1 MIALKEID
9 RSNFFDVIK
18 LSVTDEQREFVATN
32 LFSLAQAKAFPE
44 CVCLAIY
51 NEDTLVGFTI
61 YCMDAEDHEYWIYRL
76 MIDTKYQSK
85 GYGKAAMEKLIERI
99 KEDKQ
104 HRVIYISF
112 EPENVWA
119 KHLYEK
125 LGFVEDGRVIDG
137 EVVYK
142 LEYEVVQRA

>member
-1 MIALKEID
+1 MIALREVD
-9 RSNFFDVIK
+9 RNNFFEVIK
-18 LSVTDEQREFVATN
+18 LGVADEQKGFVATN

-51 NEDTLVGFTI
+51 HDDVLVGFTM
-61 YCMDAEDHEYWIYRL
+61 YCIDAEDQEYWIYRL
-76 MIDTKYQSK
+76 MIDAEHQSK
-85 GYGKAAMEKLIERI
+85 GYGKAAMEALIDLI
-99 KEDKQ
+99 KEDTR

-112 EPENVWA
+112 EPENVLA

-125 LGFVEDGRVIDG
+125 LGFQPDGRVIDG

-142 LEYEVVQRA
+142 FEH

>member
-1 MIALKEID
+1 MITFKEID
-9 RSNFFDVIK
+9 RHNFFEVIK
-18 LSVTDEQREFVATN
+18 LKVADEQSEFVASN

-51 NEDTLVGFTI
+51 NDDVPTGFTM
-61 YCMDAEDHEYWIYRL
+61 YCIDEEDHEYWIYRL
-76 MIDTKYQSK
+76 MIDAKHQSK
-85 GYGKAAMEKLIERI
+85 GYGKLAMEKLIETI
-99 KEDKQ
+99 KEDTQ

-119 KHLYEK
+119 KQLYEK
-125 LGFVEDGRVIDG
+125 LGFEADGRVIDG

-142 LEYEVVQRA
+142 LVY

>member
-18 LSVTDEQREFVATN
+18 LSVADEQSEFVATN

-51 NEDTLVGFTI
+51 HDDVLVGFTM
-61 YCMDAEDHEYWIYRL
+61 YCIDEEDDEYWIYRL
-76 MIDTKYQSK
+76 MIDTNYQSK
-85 GYGKAAMEKLIERI
+85 GYGKAAMELLIERI
-99 KEDKQ
+99 KEDRQ

-112 EPENVWA
+112 EPENTWA
-119 KHLYEK
+119 KQLYEK
-125 LGFVEDGRVIDG
+125 LGFKEDGRVIDG
-137 EVVYK
+137 EIVYK
-142 LEYEVVQRA
+142 LEY

>member
-51 NEDTLVGFTI
+51 NDDTLTGFTM

-142 LEYEVVQRA
+142 LEYEVDQRA

>member
-18 LSVTDEQREFVATN
+18 LSVTDEQRGFVATN
-32 LFSLAQAKAFPE
+32 VFSLAQAKAFPE

-51 NEDTLVGFTI
+51 NDDTLAGFTM

-104 HRVIYISF
+104 HRIIYISF

-125 LGFVEDGRVIDG
+125 LGFEEDGRVIDG

-142 LEYEVVQRA
+142 LEYEVDQRA

>member
-18 LSVTDEQREFVATN
+18 LSVADEQSDFVATN

-51 NEDTLVGFTI
+51 HDEVLVGFTM
-61 YCMDAEDHEYWIYRL
+61 YCIDEEDHEYWIYRL

-85 GYGKAAMEKLIERI
+85 GYGKAAMELLIERI
-99 KEDKQ
+99 KEDRQ
-104 HRVIYISF
+104 HQVIYISF
-112 EPENVWA
+112 EPENTWA
-119 KHLYEK
+119 KQLYEK
-125 LGFVEDGRVIDG
+125 LGFEEDGRVIDG
-137 EVVYK
+137 EIVYK
-142 LEYEVVQRA
+142 LEY

>member
-1 MIALKEID
+1 MIALKEVD
-9 RSNFFDVIK
+9 RSNFFEVIK
-18 LSVTDEQREFVATN
+18 LSVADEQSEFVATN

-51 NEDTLVGFTI
+51 HDDVLVGFTM
-61 YCMDAEDHEYWIYRL
+61 YCIDEEDHEYWIYRL
-76 MIDTKYQSK
+76 MIDYKHQSK
-85 GYGKAAMEKLIERI
+85 GYGKAAMEMLIDRI
-99 KEDKQ
+99 KEDIQ

-112 EPENVWA
+112 EPENIWA

-125 LGFVEDGRVIDG
+125 LGFEEDGRVIDG

-142 LEYEVVQRA
+142 LEY

>member
-18 LSVTDEQREFVATN
+18 LKVADEQNEFVATN

-51 NEDTLVGFTI
+51 HDDILVGFTM
-61 YCMDAEDHEYWIYRL
+61 YCIDKEDHEYWIYRL
-76 MIDTKYQSK
+76 MIDSKHQSK
-85 GYGKAAMEKLIERI
+85 GYGKVAMEMLIERI
-99 KEDKQ
+99 KEDIQ

-112 EPENVWA
+112 EPENAWA

-125 LGFVEDGRVIDG
+125 LGFEEDGRVIDG

-142 LEYEVVQRA
+142 LEY